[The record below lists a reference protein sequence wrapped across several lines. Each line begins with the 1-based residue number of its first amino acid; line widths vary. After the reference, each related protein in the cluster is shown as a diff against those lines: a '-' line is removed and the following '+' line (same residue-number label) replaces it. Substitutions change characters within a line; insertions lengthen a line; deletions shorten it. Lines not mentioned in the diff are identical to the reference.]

1 MRAGRRK
8 HPFPSGPIQQNSVEQ
23 AGNKAVVV
31 SWALGE
37 LGGEFLFL
45 KERLGGVVY
54 SCFIF
59 SFCGFGVFFLC
70 YPKMSMKPG
79 LFPEKGLTQTN

>member
-45 KERLGGVVY
+45 KERLGGVVF

-59 SFCGFGVFFLC
+59 SFCGFGFFLS
-70 YPKMSMKPG
+70 K
-79 LFPEKGLTQTN
+79 